1 MRKVDCMKIILFY
14 IILILFFAVSASLI
28 NKKIKYSILTKIIQM
43 LACILLVGVIS
54 YWSIVSSVYTK
65 EQLFFVL
72 KISGFIIFLNTIGVK
87 MMVSTNIHID
97 SNFIINC
104 LILFNTVIILYMM
117 YRFLY
122 LKILIL

>member
-1 MRKVDCMKIILFY
+1 MKIILFY

-43 LACILLVGVIS
+43 LACILLIGVIS

-72 KISGFIIFLNTIGVK
+72 KISGFIIFLNTIGV
-87 MMVSTNIHID
+87 NIHID

>member
-1 MRKVDCMKIILFY
+1 MYENYFILY
-14 IILILFFAVSASLI
+14 YSYTIFAVSASLI

-43 LACILLVGVIS
+43 LACILLIGVIS

>member
-1 MRKVDCMKIILFY
+1 MKIILFY

-28 NKKIKYSILTKIIQM
+28 NKKIKYSILTKTIQM
-43 LACILLVGVIS
+43 LACILLIGVIS